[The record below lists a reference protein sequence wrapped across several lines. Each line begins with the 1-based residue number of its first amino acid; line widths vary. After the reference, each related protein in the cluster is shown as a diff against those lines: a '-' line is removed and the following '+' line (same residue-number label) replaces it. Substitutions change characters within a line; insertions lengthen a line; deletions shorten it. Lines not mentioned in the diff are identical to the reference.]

1 MKKSLALC
9 TPIPEKKMEVI
20 RENCDVTI
28 CGELK
33 HGKGNV
39 TEDMTRE
46 ECMGHEIVVLGDEY
60 AGADTIKAWADAGM
74 KFIGVA
80 KGTPATVDFDAI
92 QAAGLDLSYTPGRNR
107 VAVAEFT
114 IGLMIAAARQSTA
127 VSNTRISTV

>member
-9 TPIPEKKMEVI
+9 TPIPEKKMEFI

-60 AGADTIKAWADAGM
+60 AGADTIKAWADSGM
-74 KFIGVA
+74 APSLGIYSFNV
-80 KGTPATVDFDAI
+80 
-92 QAAGLDLSYTPGRNR
+92 R
-107 VAVAEFT
+107 
-114 IGLMIAAARQSTA
+114 M
-127 VSNTRISTV
+127 TRTS